1 MYRYSINGKTTY
13 STSAPSRDVRCSAD
27 WLTKFSVGTQ
37 KENHASQ
44 LHRQE
49 LNPQAKPL
57 IVGKVAEHEQYLLQ
71 VIGCLDVSQLLHGC
85 LNLRGQGNT
94 RILSKGK
101 HTSSVSATTALVSG
115 MGREV
120 YWWTNKTHNSL
131 ANFSYLS
138 SPQNSLTN
146 FSYLSSPQ
154 NARKPTTTKPSIPKA
169 RKLQLRD

>member
-1 MYRYSINGKTTY
+1 MFRYSINGKTTY

-49 LNPQAKPL
+49 LNPQAKTL

-94 RILSKGK
+94 RMLSKGK

-131 ANFSYLS
+131 
-138 SPQNSLTN
+138 TN

-154 NARKPTTTKPSIPKA
+154 NARKPTTTNPSIPKA